1 MPTITISKTKIR
13 RGTNIQRKQVI
24 FDQGELVYTT
34 DTKRLFVGTGTTTGG
49 IVNGSQIHPPISN
62 YYSLSTID
70 AEVGDLINVN
80 NIFYQLTAADFTNIN
95 SWSNVGLKIDPT
107 IFSYNNSNTLTLF
120 TGSISASY
128 LNPNTVLSG
137 VKIQNG
143 ILQVNYNTND
153 FNLTGGALSIK
164 PGGTNPYTLQYSDL
178 SPTWFGRGLSAGASQ
193 IQVNPDFISLTF
205 GLSSLSS
212 TLQLNPNALSGT
224 PEWPSITVD
233 KFGRTTTYKSA
244 IFDTLSGI
252 DAINATFN
260 GRASQ
265 NLTANSLSTIS
276 GVLPSL
282 SGSYGPIPD
291 VTLTAITALSTN
303 GTSFVTITLSSA
315 GFITFEG
322 NEATRT
328 GQPMGRFA
336 IPIFSY

>member
-49 IVNGSQIHPPISN
+49 IVNGSQVHPPISN

-107 IFSYNNSNTLTLF
+107 IFSYSSSNNLTLF
-120 TGSISASY
+120 TGSISAGY

-153 FNLTGGALSIK
+153 FNLAGGALSIK

-193 IQVNPDFISLTF
+193 IQVNPDFVSLTF

-212 TLQLNPNALSGT
+212 TLQINPNALSGT
-224 PEWPSITVD
+224 SEWASITVD
-233 KFGRTTTYKSA
+233 KFGRTTTHNSAIYDTLTGFATTSNLDNSLSA
-244 IFDTLSGI
+244 IFNGI
-252 DAINATFN
+252 
-260 GRASQ
+260 ASQ
-265 NLTANSLSTIS
+265 NLSGALPGVQLTFFDAIS
-276 GVLPSL
+276 S
-282 SGSYGPIPD
+282 
-291 VTLTAITALSTN
+291 N
-303 GTSFVTITLSSA
+303 GTSSVAIQLSSA

-322 NEATRT
+322 NTTSRT
-328 GQPMGRFA
+328 GKPIGRFA